1 MGRPKITNGEQDLA
15 AVRKCDMALVQVP
28 WGQLNLT
35 VPATAEVCL
44 EAVRQVGF
52 AIESVP
58 WGQLNLTVPAMVEL
72 CLEAVKGIIKNVLE
86 RIPGVLH
93 DEVLRAL

>member
-1 MGRPKITNGEQDLA
+1 MPKRKIINEERALA
-15 AVRKCDMALVQVP
+15 VVRKHGWALVHVP
-28 WGQLNLT
+28 DNLR
-35 VPATAEVCL
+35 TAKV
-44 EAVRQVGF
+44 
-52 AIESVP
+52 
-58 WGQLNLTVPAMVEL
+58 